1 MYIVCFH
8 NFHRGTPPNNMYHS
22 ETSFFLYSC
31 AKKTLSQFL
40 SSSVEPILQL
50 YDFVFADHNSQ
61 LRKSMKANGH
71 SVFEEIGE
79 FVDAVDIYRILS
91 IGTEE
96 QVWIQLLFQIIQGL
110 VDGYRITIT

>member
-1 MYIVCFH
+1 M
-8 NFHRGTPPNNMYHS
+8 
-22 ETSFFLYSC
+22 
-31 AKKTLSQFL
+31 
-40 SSSVEPILQL
+40 SSSVEPILQFH
-50 YDFVFADHNSQ
+50 DFVFADHNSQ

-71 SVFEEIGE
+71 LVFEEIGE

>member
-1 MYIVCFH
+1 M
-8 NFHRGTPPNNMYHS
+8 R
-22 ETSFFLYSC
+22 
-31 AKKTLSQFL
+31 KKTLSQFL

>member
-1 MYIVCFH
+1 MVRLPTIYTTVKLLFFYIVV
-8 NFHRGTPPNNMYHS
+8 R
-22 ETSFFLYSC
+22 
-31 AKKTLSQFL
+31 KKTLSQFL

-79 FVDAVDIYRILS
+79 FVDIYRILS

>member
-22 ETSFFLYSC
+22 ETSFFYIVVRKIS
-31 AKKTLSQFL
+31 SQFL

-50 YDFVFADHNSQ
+50 RDSVFADNNSQ
-61 LRKSMKANGH
+61 IRKTMKTNGH
-71 SVFEEIGE
+71 FVFEEIGE

-110 VDGYRITIT
+110 PQFGIISSA